1 MKRKTSIL
9 ALVVAIVFTLGM
21 FSSVFAATA
30 PRSSQDGNELKVEK
44 ATMDYMK
51 QAEEGKYK
59 TVSTTTVKKWVDNG
73 DKMVIIDTMPADF
86 YAGQHEPGAINVTFP
101 MTQKEV
107 TKDMQ
112 KDLIKAVGKD
122 KNKKIVVYCGF
133 VECPRSHYAAKY
145 LVKKGYKTVYRQ
157 AGGIGAWMD
166 AGYETEASP
175 AA

>member
-107 TKDMQ
+107 TCRR
-112 KDLIKAVGKD
+112 L
-122 KNKKIVVYCGF
+122 
-133 VECPRSHYAAKY
+133 
-145 LVKKGYKTVYRQ
+145 
-157 AGGIGAWMD
+157 
-166 AGYETEASP
+166 
-175 AA
+175 